1 MRVKLR
7 FISTIVRSWFSK
19 TLENLT
25 YSINSMTR
33 VQNKNVAVWLL
44 LVCAV
49 VFGMIVLGGVT
60 RLTGSGLSMVE
71 WKPIMGILPPLNLE
85 QWMASFDLYKS
96 SPEFLKI
103 NHAMELDDYKS
114 IFWFEYLH
122 RLLGRGIGLLFFV
135 PMVYF
140 FFKYPLGWPLKLKLL
155 GLFFLGG
162 AQGLLGWYLVK
173 SGLVDNP
180 HVSQYRLVAHL
191 GLAMLLYAA
200 LFWIALGLLLQEFK
214 HRYPLLPLLKL
225 LSLAAVILVY
235 VTILAGGFVA
245 GIKAG
250 FAFNTFP
257 LINGHLIPEGYLALS
272 PWWANLFKNIASVQF
287 NHRLLAT
294 LSALLVLV
302 LIVKGLRGVIEPK
315 LRMAFKLLA
324 AALIGQYLL
333 GLLTLLLYVP
343 TSLAA
348 LHQAGAVLLLS
359 ASLLA
364 ARLVFCRSA
373 P

>member
-1 MRVKLR
+1 
-7 FISTIVRSWFSK
+7 
-19 TLENLT
+19 
-25 YSINSMTR
+25 MTQA
-33 VQNKNVAVWLL
+33 QNRTVAIWLL

-71 WKPIMGILPPLNLE
+71 WKPIMGILLPLNHE
-85 QWMASFDLYKS
+85 QWMASFDLYRS

-103 NHAMELDDYKS
+103 NYTMQLDDYKS

-122 RLLGRGIGLLFFV
+122 RLLGRTIGLLFFL

-140 FFKYPLGWPLKLKLL
+140 FLKYPLGRSLQFKLL
-155 GLFFLGG
+155 GLFVLGG
-162 AQGLLGWYLVK
+162 AQGLLGWYMVK

-191 GLAMLLYAA
+191 SLALVLYAA
-200 LFWIALGLLLQEFK
+200 LFWMALGLLMQRFH
-214 HRYPLLPLLKL
+214 HRYAILPSIKL
-225 LSLAAVILVY
+225 LGIGATALVFC
-235 VTILAGGFVA
+235 TIVAGGFVA

-257 LINGHLIPEGYLALS
+257 LMNGELIPDGYFALS
-272 PWWANLFKNIASVQF
+272 PWWINWFENVASVQF

-294 LSALLVLV
+294 LTAILIVVLV
-302 LIVKGLRGVIEPK
+302 LRGLRLAIEPR
-315 LRMAFKLLA
+315 LRLA
-324 AALIGQYLL
+324 LKWLVVALIGQYLL
-333 GLLTLLLYVP
+333 GLLTLLLHVP
-343 TSLAA
+343 IPIAA

-359 ASLLA
+359 ASLVVTY
-364 ARLVFCRSA
+364 LVCRK